1 MAAENWRRKLLR
13 LLLYPVVRVDLHVR
27 LAESEEK
34 DELMSSEIN
43 GFSKLCCHIRDLEMV

>member
-1 MAAENWRRKLLR
+1 VAAENWRRKLLR
-13 LLLYPVVRVDLHVR
+13 LLLYPVVRVDLHVC
-27 LAESEEK
+27 LAEPEEK